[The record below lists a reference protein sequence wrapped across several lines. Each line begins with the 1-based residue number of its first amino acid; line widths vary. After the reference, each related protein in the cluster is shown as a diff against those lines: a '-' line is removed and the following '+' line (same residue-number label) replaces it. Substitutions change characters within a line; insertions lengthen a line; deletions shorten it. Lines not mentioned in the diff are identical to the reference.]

1 MGRPAYIRT
10 RKFGLK
16 LVQPQEAEKELQQ
29 LYPERF
35 IELVNQV
42 GKTFQSKPKEYF
54 QETSLSAIKKQ
65 VINNNPDL
73 RPKDLQK
80 GEADVHFNTRAVWS
94 TVEQTYFAYRNKAIR
109 DKALQ
114 HIAEQLYMTSSI
126 TPKAIISLFQQDQPD
141 RTLIGGL
148 KQSLEPYLVAQFPNW
163 ANVQPKWQA
172 LTNMVRQVRNRTC
185 EKLPDTIIINTLKT
199 FGEEKT
205 KQELAQ
211 AVLDHFAQN
220 SWGKS
225 IEEYLIDLLM
235 RKVTKPL
242 KPCVKEVWT
251 KNIQQGRPHDQLLGL
266 KQVIYEFLDRW
277 VQQHPQDKHQTATKL
292 WAALTDPQTKKHRL
306 KEYLT
311 QAKAVWLE
319 TIREL
324 DLECLVQ
331 ESVEQ
336 FIQDATR
343 LTSTGPDGERTLP
356 HKRKVFQAVHRATPL
371 KTFTMS
377 LDRPPTSKDLLPSL
391 LEFLKARFTRQAEQL
406 IRPTL
411 VELLF
416 PTIQAVLAESSAYT
430 NARPVF
436 RRPGFSLDLADKQ
449 MYSVDLATKSF
460 TIKFTKRP
468 TITFTFEIQDKKSRH
483 DKKSGKQ
490 SRLETFATGWKA
502 LNPTLVADS
511 GRWYIHIPFAR
522 ISDEGKVQTYQWP
535 TGIQIRKNKQGKPVE
550 EIIIAPDQGV
560 GTYAAVSVMY
570 TKSVYYYTPTPIP
583 STGKGTSNTTTT
595 KEQNKGK
602 RPKLQRKVLE
612 SKELA
617 HYYLEDTEVL
627 DVGFDD
633 QTGRCKNGHFQQE
646 QYIKRRTKDHKRM
659 KRRGKGKL
667 RLLQADI
674 RQTQAQLNTITEE
687 DPQGC
692 PNDPD
697 YKRLAN
703 HLTALWQKLH
713 NILDTLAQSLAAKL
727 RDITVFYETQFKTQH
742 PEYQACTIRVQV
754 EDLRWARFGA
764 RPDVGYYLAH
774 NQILFFHSQ
783 TQQALVHLLKPHK
796 LGVWRVNPRYSSK
809 TCARC
814 GYRPK
819 NKYKLKMSRQGNQF
833 FCQNDQH
840 TSLKGKSYSCNADLN
855 AARNIALFTPLLRFA
870 LQ

>member
-10 RKFGLK
+10 RKFEIK
-16 LVQPQEAEKELQQ
+16 LVSPKEAEKELQQ

-54 QETSLSAIKKQ
+54 QGTSLSAIKKM

-73 RPKDLQK
+73 RPKELRREEGDAQ
-80 GEADVHFNTRAVWS
+80 FNTRAVWS

-109 DKALQ
+109 DEALW
-114 HIAEQLYMTSSI
+114 HIAGQLYTASQV
-126 TPKAIISLFQQDQPD
+126 TPKAIISLFQQEQPA
-141 RTLIGGL
+141 RKLIGSL
-148 KQSLEPYLVAQFPNW
+148 KGSIDPCLESKFPDW
-163 ANVQPKWQA
+163 TKVKPKWQT
-172 LTNMVRQVRNRTC
+172 LVNMVRQVRNRTC
-185 EKLPDTIIINTLKT
+185 EKIPDAEIINALKT
-199 FGEEKT
+199 FGEGAT

-211 AVLDHFAQN
+211 AILEQFAN
-220 SWGKS
+220 NTWGKS

-235 RKVTKPL
+235 RKVNKPL
-242 KPCVKEVWT
+242 KACAKEVWT
-251 KNIQQGRPHDQLLGL
+251 KNIQQGKPHEQLIGL
-266 KQVIYEFLDRW
+266 KQVVYGFLERW
-277 VQQHPQDKHQTATKL
+277 AQQHPQDKHKTTSKI
-292 WAALTDPQTKKHRL
+292 WAAMTDPITKKHQL
-306 KEYLT
+306 KEHLQ
-311 QAKAVWLE
+311 QAKNIWLK
-319 TIREL
+319 TVKEL
-324 DLECLVQ
+324 DLERLAR
-331 ESVEQ
+331 ESIGQ
-336 FIQDATR
+336 FIQDATKK
-343 LTSTGPDGERTLP
+343 TSTGNDGERTLP
-356 HKRKVFQAVHRATPL
+356 HKRKVFYAVHRATPL
-371 KTFTMS
+371 KTFTMP
-377 LDRPPTSKDLLPSL
+377 LDRPPTTKDLLPSL
-391 LEFLKARFTRQAEQL
+391 LEFLKARFTRQAEQI
-406 IRPTL
+406 IRPAL
-411 VELLF
+411 VELLL
-416 PTIQAVLAESSAYT
+416 PTIQEVLGESSNYT
-430 NARPVF
+430 NAWPVF

-449 MYSVDLATKSF
+449 MYSVDLETKSF

-468 TITFTFEIQDKKSRH
+468 AITFTFEIQDKKSIH
-483 DKKSGKQ
+483 DNKCGKQ

-502 LNPTLVADS
+502 LNPTLVANS

-522 ISDEGKVQTYQWP
+522 TNDEGKVQAYKWP
-535 TGIQIRKNKQGKPVE
+535 KGIPIRATEQGKPVE

-570 TKSVYYYTPTPIP
+570 TKSVYYYAPTPTP
-583 STGKGTSNTTTT
+583 SKEKGTNNTS
-595 KEQNKGK
+595 KEQSKGK
-602 RPKLQRKVLE
+602 HQKIQRKVLE

-617 HYYLEDTEVL
+617 HYYLEDSEVL

-633 QTGRCKNGHFQQE
+633 QTGRFKNGHFQQG
-646 QYIKRRTKDHKRM
+646 QYIKRRAKEHKRM

-674 RQTQAQLNTITEE
+674 RITQAQINTLTEE

-697 YKRLAN
+697 FKRLAN

-727 RDITVFYETQFKTQH
+727 RDITVYYDTHFKIQH

-774 NQILFFHSQ
+774 NQILFFHSK
-783 TQQALVHLLKPHK
+783 TQQALIHLLKPHN
-796 LGVWRVNPRYSSK
+796 LGVWRVNPSYSSK
-809 TCARC
+809 TCAMC
-814 GYRPK
+814 GYRPTSRH
-819 NKYKLKMSRQGNQF
+819 KLKKSRKGKVF
-833 FCQNDQH
+833 VCQNDQH
-840 TSLKGKSYSCNADLN
+840 TSKKGKSYSCNADLN